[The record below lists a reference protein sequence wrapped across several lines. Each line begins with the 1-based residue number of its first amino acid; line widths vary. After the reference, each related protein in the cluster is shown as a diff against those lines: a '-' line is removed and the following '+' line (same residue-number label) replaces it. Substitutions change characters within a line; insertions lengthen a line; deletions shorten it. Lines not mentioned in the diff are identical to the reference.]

1 MSLIGDKLAGWVDHH
16 KNVRWPEYSAD
27 PRYRL
32 AEADSCPRLINLGE
46 FANVELL
53 LAHGDMDGILSAAKA
68 LGYTYPELEADAD
81 AADTRRGVLSRFAQM
96 CNDALRADMA
106 DDETRYQIV
115 AVIAGLLPE
124 SVLRQKAERYAEVQA
139 RTMGLAKGYEVRGAV
154 AYVDATGAEGPYDL
168 TALLLSGE
176 KMARVAAAKTVN
188 PKTGRA
194 GITMATLDKGLNL
207 VEIFGLQ
214 GGAPSRV
221 NLPAE
226 RLGEIFERFAG

>member
-1 MSLIGDKLAGWVDHH
+1 L
-16 KNVRWPEYSAD
+16 
-27 PRYRL
+27 
-32 AEADSCPRLINLGE
+32 
-46 FANVELL
+46 
-53 LAHGDMDGILSAAKA
+53 DGFQS
-68 LGYTYPELEADAD
+68 P
-81 AADTRRGVLSRFAQM
+81 S
-96 CNDALRADMA
+96 
-106 DDETRYQIV
+106 
-115 AVIAGLLPE
+115 
-124 SVLRQKAERYAEVQA
+124 
-139 RTMGLAKGYEVRGAV
+139 
-154 AYVDATGAEGPYDL
+154 
-168 TALLLSGE
+168 SGQVFR